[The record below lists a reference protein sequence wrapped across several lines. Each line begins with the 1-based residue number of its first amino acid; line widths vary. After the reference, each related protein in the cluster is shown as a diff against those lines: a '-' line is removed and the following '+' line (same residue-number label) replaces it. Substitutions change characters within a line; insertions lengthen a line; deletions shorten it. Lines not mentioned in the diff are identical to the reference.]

1 MARLRFAC
9 AIIALALAGSI
20 PSAAQDKGV
29 WSPTSNTASSIT
41 GGLVIADA
49 KLTVN
54 FVSFPLAKIR
64 PLTPAELGAVFDA
77 DANSGPVGNLYRLS
91 IPAARRFLHHNTL
104 CGSEDTQWMATY
116 IQGKTLQVAFFSGS
130 DEPKLTFEWL
140 QNSTNVCGTFTYAR

>member
-1 MARLRFAC
+1 MARIGFGC
-9 AIIALALAGSI
+9 EIVAIALAGSI
-20 PSAAQDKGV
+20 PSAAQDKCV
-29 WSPTSNTASSIT
+29 WPPTSNTASSIT
-41 GGLVIADA
+41 DVLVIADA

-104 CGSEDTQWMATY
+104 CDSEDTQWMSTY
-116 IQGKTLQVAFFSGS
+116 IEG
-130 DEPKLTFEWL
+130 
-140 QNSTNVCGTFTYAR
+140 